1 MCIRDRNL
9 VKRGVAEFYDVEIFR
24 NPYEAIEA
32 PKDTQAITL
41 SDEQQIAFQHLK
53 QQYEMEKGGVSLLYG
68 VTGSGKTLVFMKDV
82 YKRQQY
88 WQLPY
93 SILVKSLFLN

>member
-1 MCIRDRNL
+1 MKEICYFTGVTTAVVQNL
-9 VKRGVAEFYDVEIFR
+9 VKRGVAEFYDIEIFR

-53 QQYEMEKGGVSLLYG
+53 QQYEMEKGGVSALWCYG
-68 VTGSGKTLVFMKDV
+68 PEKPLC
-82 YKRQQY
+82 
-88 WQLPY
+88 L
-93 SILVKSLFLN
+93 